1 MWELYEEEKAKL
13 KMFLS
18 KQCGRVCLTTD
29 TWTSIQNLNYM
40 SLTAHFIDEDWKL
53 HKKILNFSQTTGHS
67 GELIAKHV
75 EACLNNWELK
85 RVLSVT
91 VDNATSNDVGV
102 QYLKRRMLS
111 WNCLVLKG
119 EYVHMH
125 CCAHILSLIG
135 KDGLK
140 EIKIQF
146 KKFGVQLNM

>member
-1 MWELYEEEKAKL
+1 M
-13 KMFLS
+13 
-18 KQCGRVCLTTD
+18 
-29 TWTSIQNLNYM
+29 
-40 SLTAHFIDEDWKL
+40 
-53 HKKILNFSQTTGHS
+53 NFSQTTGHS

-91 VDNATSNDVGV
+91 VDNATANDVGV

>member
-1 MWELYEEEKAKL
+1 V
-13 KMFLS
+13 
-18 KQCGRVCLTTD
+18 GTIRV
-29 TWTSIQNLNYM
+29 I
-40 SLTAHFIDEDWKL
+40 KP
-53 HKKILNFSQTTGHS
+53 
-67 GELIAKHV
+67 
-75 EACLNNWELK
+75 LNNWELK
-85 RVLSVT
+85 RVLSVN
-91 VDNATSNDVGV
+91 VDNVTANDVGV
-102 QYLKRRMLS
+102 QNLKRRMLS